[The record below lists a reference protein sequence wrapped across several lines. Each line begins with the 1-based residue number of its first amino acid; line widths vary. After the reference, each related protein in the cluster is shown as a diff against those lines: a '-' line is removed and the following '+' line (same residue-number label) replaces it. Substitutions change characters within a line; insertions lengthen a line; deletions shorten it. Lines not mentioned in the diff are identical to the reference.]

1 MSQDRLVKQF
11 TVILM
16 KMRTCERLEA
26 MKVEVVGLQEI
37 DASTTR
43 GRGQLLGDSMH

>member
-1 MSQDRLVKQF
+1 MTQSRLVKQF
-11 TVILM
+11 TAALA

-26 MKVEVVGLQEI
+26 MEVKVVGLQEI

-43 GRGQLLGDSMH
+43 GRRQLLGDSVH